1 MKKGFIIFKDFIM
14 KHFGEIIITIF
25 LFVVFTSLVVLSFT
39 GNVNPPQGEPSEP
52 CDIEATYYIE
62 RKNNAHAMAEAAR
75 KLGYSEDDYIIW
87 IAQKEWWEAQN
98 ALSKLEESKLKTETE
113 ELSTVEETIIEE
125 PIAEEIIIDEH
136 LLQLDKHFN
145 EYPVA
150 AEIWYFLTDKV
161 CSEVVAAGIIGNI
174 MTEVGGQTL
183 NLNPTI
189 YGGNYYGICQWS
201 LYYSPQVNGM
211 TLEQQLFHL
220 WDTMP
225 QEFNTFG
232 KNYYQGFNYDA
243 FLKIDNVYDAALA
256 FAKCYE
262 RCSSKSYSVRQQNA
276 LTAYNYF
283 MS

>member
-1 MKKGFIIFKDFIM
+1 MKKGSFIFDFIM
-14 KHFGEIIITIF
+14 KNFGDIFTVIILIIMTTPLI
-25 LFVVFTSLVVLSFT
+25 VFSF
-39 GNVNPPQGEPSEP
+39 NFSIEPSQQPYEFYNP
-52 CDIEATYYIE
+52 DEAYYIE
-62 RKNNAHAMAEAAR
+62 RKNNAHIMAEAAR
-75 KLGYSEDDYIIW
+75 KLGYSEDDYIILL
-87 IAQKEWWEAQN
+87 AQKEWWEAQN
-98 ALSKLEESKLKTETE
+98 ALSKLEENKLETEAE
-113 ELSTVEETIIEE
+113 ELSTVEEIIIEE
-125 PIAEEIIIDEH
+125 PIVEEIIIDEH
-136 LLQLDKHFN
+136 LLQLDKHFD

-283 MS
+283 MN